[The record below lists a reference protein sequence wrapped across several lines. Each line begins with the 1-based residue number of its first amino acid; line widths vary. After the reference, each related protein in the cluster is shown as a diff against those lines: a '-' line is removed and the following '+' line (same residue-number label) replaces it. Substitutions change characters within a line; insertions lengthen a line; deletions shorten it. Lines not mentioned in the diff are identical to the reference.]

1 MRFTK
6 RAAKVALLCAAFVMA
21 SPFNS
26 VVAEAG
32 SNCFQNKPEEVGF
45 LRKINAARRDQSR
58 GQLQLDPELTKVARK
73 HTREMTAKNLLHHTK
88 TAAFKTRVTNWT
100 MLGENVGVGSTVDSL
115 HKAFMDSPSH
125 RDNVLYNTY
134 RHIGIGTRER
144 NGRLWVTIVFEAES
158 DPGTTLRMPRCVT
171 SR

>member
-6 RAAKVALLCAAFVMA
+6 RALKVALLCAVFVSA

-32 SNCFQNKPEEVGF
+32 SDCFQNKSAEVGF
-45 LRKINAARRDQSR
+45 FRKINAARRTKSR
-58 GQLQLDPELTKVARK
+58 AQLNLDPHLTKVARK
-73 HTREMTAKNLLHHTK
+73 HTREMTAKNLLHHTG
-88 TAAFKTRVTNWT
+88 TTTFKNRVTNWT
-100 MLGENVGVGSTVDSL
+100 LLGENVGVGSTVDSL

-125 RDNVLYNTY
+125 RDNVLYNSF

-144 NGRLWVTIVFEAES
+144 HGRLWVTVVFEAES
-158 DPGTTLRMPRCVT
+158 NPGTTLRMPRCFT
-171 SR
+171 GK

>member
-6 RAAKVALLCAAFVMA
+6 RAAKVALLCAAFVIA

-45 LRKINAARRDQSR
+45 FRRINTARRSSSR
-58 GQLQLDPELTKVARK
+58 SQLQLDPHLTKVARK
-73 HTREMTAKNLLHHTK
+73 HTREMTGKNLLHHTA
-88 TAAFKTRVTNWT
+88 TAAFKNRVTNWT

-125 RDNVLYNTY
+125 RDNVLYNTF
-134 RHIGIGTRER
+134 RHVGIGTRER
-144 NGRLWVTIVFEAES
+144 HGRLWVTVVFEAES
-158 DPGTTLRMPRCVT
+158 NPGTTLHMPRCFT
-171 SR
+171 GK